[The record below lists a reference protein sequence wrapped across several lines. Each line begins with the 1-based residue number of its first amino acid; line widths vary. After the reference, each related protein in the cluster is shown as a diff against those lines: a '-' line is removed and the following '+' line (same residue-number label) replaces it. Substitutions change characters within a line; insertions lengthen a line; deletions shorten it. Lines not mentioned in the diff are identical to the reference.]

1 MSDLLIRDAQ
11 LQDVAAV
18 VALLADDDKG
28 QGREDTGTVAI
39 DRGYFEAFAAIAT
52 DPNQRLL
59 VAEQDDAIIG
69 TFQLSFL
76 PGLSFRGAWR
86 GQIEAV
92 RIASHLRGQGL
103 GREMILWAVERCR
116 ERGCRIVQLTTH
128 QSRDR
133 AHAFYERLGFE
144 RSHIGMKLH
153 LGSSGV

>member
-1 MSDLLIRDAQ
+1 MDLPAI
-11 LQDVAAV
+11 

-28 QGREDTGTVAI
+28 RVRETAGDTLDA
-39 DRGYFEAFAAIAT
+39 GYGMAFAAIHV
-52 DPNQRLL
+52 DPNQHLL
-59 VAEQDDAIIG
+59 VAELDGAIVG

-92 RIASHLRGQGL
+92 RIASPLRGRRL
-103 GREMILWAVERCR
+103 GREMILWAIDRCR

-128 QSRDR
+128 ASRER

-153 LGSSGV
+153 LDHADV

>member
-1 MSDLLIRDAQ
+1 MSGLLIRDAQ
-11 LQDVAAV
+11 LQDVAVV

-28 QGREDTGTVAI
+28 RAREDAGEGL
-39 DRGYFEAFAAIAT
+39 DRGYFEAFAAIAA

-59 VAEQDDAIIG
+59 VAEQAGAIVG

-103 GREMILWAVERCR
+103 GREMILWAIERCR
-116 ERGCRIVQLTTH
+116 ERGCRMVQLTTH

-153 LGSSGV
+153 LDRVGV

>member
-1 MSDLLIRDAQ
+1 MSRLIIRDAG
-11 LQDVAAV
+11 LMDLPAI

-28 QGREDTGTVAI
+28 RVRETVGDTLDA
-39 DRGYFEAFAAIAT
+39 GYGMAFAAIDA

-59 VAEQDDAIIG
+59 VAELNGAVVG

-92 RIASHLRGQGL
+92 RIASSLRGQGL
-103 GREMILWAVERCR
+103 GREMIVWAIDRCR

-128 QSRDR
+128 ASRER
-133 AHAFYERLGFE
+133 AHGFYERLGFE
-144 RSHIGMKLH
+144 PSHIGMKLH
-153 LGSSGV
+153 LDRAGV